1 MANGVGQEMVTD
13 YRELDMVLELQ
24 LNDVLTLKKPHAC
37 GANVWHVYRLGADI
51 GLKCED
57 CGRLVLIPR
66 SKLERRVRLIQRDG
80 ISFKPSF

>member
-1 MANGVGQEMVTD
+1 MISLAKSENCEF
-13 YRELDMVLELQ
+13 DMVLELQ

-37 GANVWHVYRLGADI
+37 GANIWHVYRLGADI
-51 GLKCED
+51 GLKCEA

-80 ISFKPSF
+80 TSFKPGV